1 MFQRRV
7 DGSVDFYR
15 DWNHYKNGFGSA
27 NGEYWLGN
35 ANMHSLTSSDS
46 YILKIDM
53 EAFNGETRF
62 AEYDG
67 FSIDDE
73 SNNYTLRYTAYLES
87 STAGE

>member
-1 MFQRRV
+1 
-7 DGSVDFYR
+7 
-15 DWNHYKNGFGSA
+15 
-27 NGEYWLGN
+27 
-35 ANMHSLTSSDS
+35 MHSLTSSDS